1 MSAPDPVVLHV
12 SVPRACN
19 TQQTGPAAATPDA
32 TGTQQPTLK
41 ALALRVLARNTSRNT
56 DTTTPRKPCNK
67 PCNTE
72 GAVVAQDDERRHCAD
87 CGNCYRGRCRITG
100 FQVLDF
106 LPRRCD
112 DFRSREGQ

>member
-12 SVPRACN
+12 AVPRGCN

-41 ALALRVLARNTSRNT
+41 ALALRVLERNTSRNT
-56 DTTTPRKPCNK
+56 GAMTHGKPSNK

-72 GAVVAQDDERRHCAD
+72 GTIIVQEDERRYCS
-87 CGNCYRGRCRITG
+87 NCRNCCRGRCQITG
-100 FQVLDF
+100 FQVIDF